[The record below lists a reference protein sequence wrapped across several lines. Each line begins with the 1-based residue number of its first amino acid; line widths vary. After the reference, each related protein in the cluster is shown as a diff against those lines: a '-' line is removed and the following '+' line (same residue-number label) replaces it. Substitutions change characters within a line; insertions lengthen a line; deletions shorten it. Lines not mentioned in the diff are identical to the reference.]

1 MPDDRVGNVY
11 QAFLKRFRLTS
22 GSAIIITIVINCVIN
37 CIINCVKI
45 LSKSMLIYRY
55 STFSIERCQNLNRAN
70 NEFNYKIL

>member
-22 GSAIIITIVINCVIN
+22 GSAIIITIVINCIIN
-37 CIINCVKI
+37 CIKI

>member
-22 GSAIIITIVINCVIN
+22 GSAIIITIV
-37 CIINCVKI
+37 INCVKI

>member
-22 GSAIIITIVINCVIN
+22 GSAIIITIVINCV
-37 CIINCVKI
+37 INCVKI

>member
-22 GSAIIITIVINCVIN
+22 GSAIIITIVINCV
-37 CIINCVKI
+37 KI

-55 STFSIERCQNLNRAN
+55 STFSIERCQNLNGAN

>member
-22 GSAIIITIVINCVIN
+22 GSAIIITIVINC
-37 CIINCVKI
+37 IINCVKI

-55 STFSIERCQNLNRAN
+55 STFSIERCQNLNGAN

>member
-22 GSAIIITIVINCVIN
+22 GSAIIITIVINYN
-37 CIINCVKI
+37 INCVKI